1 MAVREQTPPKA
12 PLRGIKAAPLTHT
25 HLDKAAPWIR
35 LLLGLAVIAYT
46 SYTTISGVGQDL
58 APVLRDAP
66 DYMPLAVGL
75 GVAIFLSGGE
85 WLTSE
90 HVPAVYAILLLI
102 DAHYTQVQIG
112 PWIDKLAAYHLA
124 SAPALAASVVS
135 FLVSWGLSIAM
146 ARYGEILLFGR
157 RKKG

>member
-1 MAVREQTPPKA
+1 MAVREQQPSKPQ
-12 PLRGIKAAPLTHT
+12 LRGIRAAVLNHS

-35 LLLGLAVIAYT
+35 LMLGLLVIAYT
-46 SYTTISGVGQDL
+46 SYTTISGVGADL
-58 APVLRDAP
+58 APVLKDAP

-75 GVAIFLSGGE
+75 TVAVILSGGE

-90 HVPAVYAILLLI
+90 HVPVVYALLLI
-102 DAHYTQVQIG
+102 IDASYTERQIG
-112 PWIDKLAAYHLA
+112 PWIDKLTAYHLA
-124 SAPALAASVVS
+124 TAPAIAVPVVS
-135 FLVSWGLSIAM
+135 FLISWGLSIAM

>member
-1 MAVREQTPPKA
+1 MTVREQPTKA
-12 PLRGIKAAPLTHT
+12 PPLRGITSAPLTHT
-25 HLDKAAPWIR
+25 HLDKAGPWIR
-35 LLLGLAVIAYT
+35 LLLGLVVIAYT

-58 APVLRDAP
+58 APVLKDAP

-75 GVAIFLSGGE
+75 GVAVFLSGGE

-90 HVPAVYAILLLI
+90 HVPVVYVILLLI
-102 DAHYTQVQIG
+102 DAHYTEVQIG

-124 SAPALAASVVS
+124 SAGVLATSVVS